1 MVSEKEGTKRTFGT
15 HFTCPSKKSY
25 YIIQGNYLLK
35 LDQFVV
41 GIHTRGHS
49 FTFCQCEPYSGIRY
63 ELSRHCAACRGT
75 VLLVRSHIVLSLFL
89 SARIV
94 LNF

>member
-15 HFTCPSKKSY
+15 HFACPSKKSFCV
-25 YIIQGNYLLK
+25 IRGNYLFK
-35 LDQFVV
+35 LGQFVV
-41 GIHTRGHS
+41 SIHTRGHS
-49 FTFCQCEPYSGIRY
+49 FTFSRCEPYIGIRY